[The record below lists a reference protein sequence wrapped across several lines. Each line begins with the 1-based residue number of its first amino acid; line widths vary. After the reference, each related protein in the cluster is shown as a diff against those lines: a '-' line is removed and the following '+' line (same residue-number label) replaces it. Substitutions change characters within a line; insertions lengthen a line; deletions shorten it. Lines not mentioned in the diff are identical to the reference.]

1 MSNDLFAFLMMIY
14 FLIINLFIE
23 IASFVFQDML
33 DNDILRL
40 NLFMAK

>member
-1 MSNDLFAFLMMIY
+1 MSNDLFAFLMIIY
-14 FLIINLFIE
+14 FLIINMFIE